1 MCELGYF
8 ISSYR
13 LNPYKFRFFPIS
25 NYRIHRLGMIFL
37 LYFCCKPKK
46 NIMKKILFILFTVQF
61 ILIPRIT
68 GSYGANSIGNNH
80 GHSVTNQGKKTIK
93 KDIFGDTVIEDNHG
107 NRKTIKK
114 DIFGDTVIEDNR
126 GNRKSIKKDIF
137 GNTVI
142 ENNKGYKKTIKTDI
156 FGNKIIEDNHGK
168 KQIIKKDIFGNVI
181 IENY

>member
-25 NYRIHRLGMIFL
+25 NYRIHRSGMIFL

-93 KDIFGDTVIEDNHG
+93 KDIFGDTVIEDN
-107 NRKTIKK
+107 
-114 DIFGDTVIEDNR
+114 R

-168 KQIIKKDIFGNVI
+168 KQIVKKNIFGNVI

>member
-1 MCELGYF
+1 
-8 ISSYR
+8 
-13 LNPYKFRFFPIS
+13 
-25 NYRIHRLGMIFL
+25 
-37 LYFCCKPKK
+37 
-46 NIMKKILFILFTVQF
+46 MKKILFILFTVQF

-126 GNRKSIKKDIF
+126 AVFSGFVWRPSDRTTLRAALSEAAPAIL
-137 GNTVI
+137 
-142 ENNKGYKKTIKTDI
+142 
-156 FGNKIIEDNHGK
+156 
-168 KQIIKKDIFGNVI
+168 Q
-181 IENY
+181 NYPESAAI

>member
-1 MCELGYF
+1 
-8 ISSYR
+8 
-13 LNPYKFRFFPIS
+13 
-25 NYRIHRLGMIFL
+25 
-37 LYFCCKPKK
+37 
-46 NIMKKILFILFTVQF
+46 MKKILFILFTVQF

-93 KDIFGDTVIEDNHG
+93 KDIFGDTVIEDNQG

-114 DIFGDTVIEDNR
+114 DIFGY
-126 GNRKSIKKDIF
+126 
-137 GNTVI
+137 TVI

>member
-13 LNPYKFRFFPIS
+13 LSPYKFRFFPIS
-25 NYRIHRLGMIFL
+25 NYRIHRSGMIFL

-126 GNRKSIKKDIF
+126 GNRKTIKKDIF
-137 GNTVI
+137 GDTV
-142 ENNKGYKKTIKTDI
+142 
-156 FGNKIIEDNHGK
+156 IEDNHGNRK
-168 KQIIKKDIFGNVI
+168 TIK
-181 IENY
+181 

>member
-1 MCELGYF
+1 
-8 ISSYR
+8 
-13 LNPYKFRFFPIS
+13 
-25 NYRIHRLGMIFL
+25 
-37 LYFCCKPKK
+37 
-46 NIMKKILFILFTVQF
+46 MKKILFILFTVQF

-126 GNRKSIKKDIF
+126 GNRKTIKKDIF
-137 GNTVI
+137 GDTVI
-142 ENNKGYKKTIKTDI
+142 VGKASKKISLEI
-156 FGNKIIEDNHGK
+156 LSLKIIK
-168 KQIIKKDIFGNVI
+168 VIKRPLRQIYSVIK
-181 IENY
+181 

>member
-1 MCELGYF
+1 
-8 ISSYR
+8 
-13 LNPYKFRFFPIS
+13 
-25 NYRIHRLGMIFL
+25 
-37 LYFCCKPKK
+37 
-46 NIMKKILFILFTVQF
+46 MKKILFILFTVQF

-126 GNRKSIKKDIF
+126 GNRKTIRKDIF
-137 GNTVI
+137 GDTVI
-142 ENNKGYKKTIKTDI
+142 GHFLSYDRLGTETD
-156 FGNKIIEDNHGK
+156 GNGSGTAVRALVPIPLYRHYHVGA
-168 KQIIKKDIFGNVI
+168 V
-181 IENY
+181 

>member
-1 MCELGYF
+1 
-8 ISSYR
+8 
-13 LNPYKFRFFPIS
+13 
-25 NYRIHRLGMIFL
+25 MIFL
-37 LYFCCKPKK
+37 LYFCCKPKE

-80 GHSVTNQGKKTIK
+80 GHSVTNQGK
-93 KDIFGDTVIEDNHG
+93 
-107 NRKTIKK
+107 KTIKK

>member
-1 MCELGYF
+1 
-8 ISSYR
+8 
-13 LNPYKFRFFPIS
+13 
-25 NYRIHRLGMIFL
+25 
-37 LYFCCKPKK
+37 
-46 NIMKKILFILFTVQF
+46 MKKILFILFTVQF

-93 KDIFGDTVIEDNHG
+93 KDIFGDTVIE
-107 NRKTIKK
+107 
-114 DIFGDTVIEDNR
+114 
-126 GNRKSIKKDIF
+126 
-137 GNTVI
+137 
-142 ENNKGYKKTIKTDI
+142 NNKGYKKTIKTDI

>member
-25 NYRIHRLGMIFL
+25 NYRIHRSGMIFL

-93 KDIFGDTVIEDNHG
+93 KDIFGDTVIEDN
-107 NRKTIKK
+107 
-114 DIFGDTVIEDNR
+114 R
-126 GNRKSIKKDIF
+126 GKRKSIKKDIF

>member
-1 MCELGYF
+1 
-8 ISSYR
+8 
-13 LNPYKFRFFPIS
+13 
-25 NYRIHRLGMIFL
+25 
-37 LYFCCKPKK
+37 
-46 NIMKKILFILFTVQF
+46 MKKILFILFTVQF

-107 NRKTIKK
+107 NRKTIK
-114 DIFGDTVIEDNR
+114 
-126 GNRKSIKKDIF
+126 
-137 GNTVI
+137 
-142 ENNKGYKKTIKTDI
+142 TDI

>member
-1 MCELGYF
+1 
-8 ISSYR
+8 
-13 LNPYKFRFFPIS
+13 
-25 NYRIHRLGMIFL
+25 
-37 LYFCCKPKK
+37 
-46 NIMKKILFILFTVQF
+46 MKKILFILFTVQF

-80 GHSVTNQGKKTIK
+80 GHSYNFVK
-93 KDIFGDTVIEDNHG
+93 
-107 NRKTIKK
+107 RKTIKK

>member
-25 NYRIHRLGMIFL
+25 NYRIHRSGMIFL
-37 LYFCCKPKK
+37 LYFCCKPKE

-80 GHSVTNQGKKTIK
+80 GHSVTNQGK
-93 KDIFGDTVIEDNHG
+93 
-107 NRKTIKK
+107 KTIKK

>member
-25 NYRIHRLGMIFL
+25 NYRIHRSGMIFL

-93 KDIFGDTVIEDNHG
+93 KDIFGDTVIEDNL
-107 NRKTIKK
+107 
-114 DIFGDTVIEDNR
+114 